1 MNSYPLWKNLLVL
14 GVILAGAIFALPN
27 VFGEDPAVQVTRS
40 DGKPVTQATQQ
51 EIRSTLSSAK
61 IDFLSFADNKNAVLI
76 RFPTVGQQL
85 RANDSIRKAL
95 PNNVV
100 ALTLAARTPHW
111 LSAIGLKPMALG
123 LDLRG
128 GVHFLYQ
135 VDIESAIHK
144 YLQSYQTDLRTRLR
158 KAEIRNSVAIQGH
171 AMLVALRNG
180 ADIDRAEK
188 VVRDLESGSTL
199 GQQPFVITRTT
210 VDGMPGLRVEMSQ
223 ALIKER
229 QDLAV
234 EQNTTTLRNRINELG
249 VSEPVVQRQG
259 VNRILI
265 ELPGVQDPAQAER
278 ILGATATL
286 EFHMVDTE
294 NNAYDAAQRG
304 HAPIGSALY
313 KCATSAAQSCV
324 QTSKGPMTLLHREV
338 IVSGDQLTD
347 ARSSYSQQG
356 PDVVVNLNSRGARRM
371 LDTTQ
376 ANVGKPM
383 AVLYIEETPQVV
395 TRDGK
400 QTIVTTSKEQVI
412 NIATIQGVFSSNFQI
427 TGLTTFQAN
436 DLALLLRAGSLAA
449 PIFKVEERTIGPSLG
464 QDNIAKGRLA
474 VIVGFFVVV
483 VFMGFYYRV
492 FGLIADLALFA
503 NLVLVI
509 ALLSLLHAALT
520 LPGIAGIVLTVGMAV
535 DANVLIFERIREEL
549 RNGNSPQ
556 ASIRAGYE
564 KALSTIADANITTL
578 IAGIVLFTFGTG
590 PIQGFAVT
598 LSLGILTSMFT
609 AIIGTRAVVNL
620 VYGNRRQLRHLAIGG
635 AA

>member
-14 GVILAGAIFALPN
+14 GIIVAGAILALPN
-27 VFGEDPAVQVTRS
+27 VFGDDPAIQVTRS
-40 DGKPVTQATQQ
+40 DGKAVTMATRQK
-51 EIRSTLSSAK
+51 IRSTLSGDK
-61 IDFLSFADNKNAVLI
+61 IDFLSVKQDGNAVLV

-85 RANDSIRKAL
+85 RANDTIRKAL

-100 ALTLAARTPHW
+100 ALTLATRMPDW
-111 LSAIGLKPMALG
+111 LAAMGLKPMALG

-128 GVHFLYQ
+128 GVHFLYR
-135 VDIESAIHK
+135 VDFEPAIHQ
-144 YLQSYQTDLRTRLR
+144 YLQSYQMDLRTRLR
-158 KAEIRNSVAIQGH
+158 KAEIRNSVSIQAH
-171 AMLVALRNG
+171 TMLVSLHDS
-180 ADIDRAEK
+180 ADMDRAEK
-188 VVRDLESGSTL
+188 IIRDLDQGTTL
-199 GQQPFVITRTT
+199 GQQPLIVTRTT
-210 VDGMPGLRVEMSQ
+210 VDGMPGFRVEMSQ
-223 ALIKER
+223 SLIKER
-229 QDLAV
+229 EDFAV

-259 VNRILI
+259 LDRILI

-286 EFHMVDTE
+286 EFHLVDTE
-294 NNAYDAAQRG
+294 NNAYQAAQRG
-304 HAPIGSALY
+304 HAPIGSELY
-313 KCATSAAQSCV
+313 KCADSIAQQCA
-324 QTSKGPMTLLHREV
+324 QTDKGPMTLLKRDV

-347 ARSSYSQQG
+347 ASSGYSQGQ
-356 PDVVVNLNSRGARRM
+356 PDVNVTLNSQGGRRM

-376 ANVGKPM
+376 ANLGKPM
-383 AVLYIEETPQVV
+383 AVLYIEETPKVV

-400 QTIVTTSKEQVI
+400 QTVVTSKKEQVI
-412 NIATIQGVFSSNFQI
+412 NIATIQGVFSNRFQI
-427 TGLTTFQAN
+427 TGLTTFEAN
-436 DLALLLRAGSLAA
+436 DLALLLRAGALAA
-449 PIFKVEERTIGPSLG
+449 PIIKVEERTIGPSLG

-474 VIVGFFVVV
+474 VIVGFLLVVA
-483 VFMGFYYRV
+483 FMAVYYRV

-503 NLVLVI
+503 NLVLII
-509 ALLSLLHAALT
+509 ALLSLLNAALT

-598 LSLGILTSMFT
+598 LSLGIVTSMFT
-609 AIIGTRAVVNL
+609 AIVGTRAVVNL
-620 VYGNRRQLRHLAIGG
+620 LYGSRRQLQSLAIGG
-635 AA
+635 AT